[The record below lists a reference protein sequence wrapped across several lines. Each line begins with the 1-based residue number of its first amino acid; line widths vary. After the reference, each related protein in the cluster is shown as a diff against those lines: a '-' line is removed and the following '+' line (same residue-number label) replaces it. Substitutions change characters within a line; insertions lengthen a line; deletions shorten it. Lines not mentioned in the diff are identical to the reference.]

1 MTFDDL
7 QQQAKQFGLRIIKLR
22 NDESYLLADKRGHI
36 IAVAPLPM
44 TLAEIEKWLAANR
57 SADNRKMED

>member
-7 QQQAKQFGLRIIKLR
+7 QQRAKQFGLRIIKLR
-22 NDESYLLADKRGHI
+22 ADNYLLADKRGHV
-36 IAVAPLPM
+36 IAADPLPM
-44 TLAEIEKWLAANR
+44 TLAEIENWLAADH

>member
-7 QQQAKQFGLRIIKLR
+7 QQRAKQFGLRIIKLR
-22 NDESYLLADKRGHI
+22 ADNYLLADKHGHI
-36 IAVAPLPM
+36 IAADPLPM
-44 TLAEIEKWLAANR
+44 TLAEIENWLAADH